1 MMKTIPT
8 LERKRV
14 LLTDHPWDELEIELS
29 IFEQAGLEL
38 VIGPKIAGS
47 KKAIEQLVADFD
59 PAAIL
64 TCWAPLSNVAINTPT
79 KLEVV
84 TRLGVGLDNIDV
96 AAATKRQA
104 WVSNVPDYCVPE
116 VSDHAV
122 AMLLAHFRRI
132 AVYDHNAKVHGKW
145 AIDQS
150 APERISD
157 LCVGILGFGR
167 IGQATATKLQAFGCH
182 LLAHSPSLK
191 QAPPGI
197 ELASLERIQRDADVI
212 ILHLPL
218 NDGTHHLVNDA
229 FIQGCRGRPFLINVG
244 RGGLIDNDALL
255 RGLRSGHLRGAALD
269 VVEGEPQ
276 PPVEILR
283 HPRILIT
290 PHIAFLSV
298 TSLRELR
305 RRACEDVVRALKGE
319 TPLHPCN
326 EPSAT
331 EIPNDQRLAGGVASD
346 IRLVQGEN
354 GPYVIKQALE
364 KLRVAA
370 EWLSDPARS
379 SIEVMALRAIAELL
393 GQDVVPEVLW
403 TDSDNN
409 AFAMR
414 LIDPRMRNW
423 KQDLL
428 AGHFDDRTA
437 RRAGALL
444 GQLHKRSSEHEQL
457 RENFEDLSYFRTLR
471 VEPYFQRITQKNPSI
486 SEAVS
491 SVISGMEQRRTVLV
505 HGDYSPKNLLVDG
518 DEVVMLDCEVA
529 HWGDPRFDLA
539 FGLSHLWLK
548 SCRQGCQVSAL
559 HKLGLAFIDGYR
571 SAGPAIFDV
580 PLTQIFG
587 CLVLARLDGDSPV
600 DYLDQL
606 DQEAIRAAAIDIIS
620 NPLSSIETY
629 FSITEENSL

>member
-1 MMKTIPT
+1 MKTIPSPR
-8 LERKRV
+8 RKRV
-14 LLTDHPWDELEIELS
+14 LLTDHPWDDLEIELT
-29 IFEQAGLEL
+29 IFEKAGLEL
-38 VIGPKIAGS
+38 VVGPKAAGS
-47 KKAIEQLVADFD
+47 QKAIEQLVADYD

-64 TCWAPLSNVAINTPT
+64 TCWAPVSDAAISAPT
-79 KLEVV
+79 KLEIVA
-84 TRLGVGLDNIDV
+84 RLGVGLDNIDV

-122 AMLLAHFRRI
+122 ALLLTHFRRV
-132 AVYDHNAKVHGKW
+132 AVYDHVAKTQGKW
-145 AIDQS
+145 AIDQA
-150 APERISD
+150 APERIGD

-167 IGQATATKLQAFGCH
+167 IGQATANKLKAFGCR

-191 QAPPGI
+191 QAPAGI
-197 ELASLERIQRDADVI
+197 EMASLQRIQQEADVI
-212 ILHLPL
+212 VLHLPL
-218 NDGTHHLVNDA
+218 SDGTHHLVNDG
-229 FIQGCRGRPFLINVG
+229 FIQACRRRPFLINVG
-244 RGGLIDNDALL
+244 RGGLIDNNALL
-255 RGLRSGHLRGAALD
+255 QGLSSSRLRGAALD
-269 VVEGEPQ
+269 VVEGEPH
-276 PPVEILR
+276 PPQEILS
-283 HPRILIT
+283 HPNILIT

-305 RRACEDVVRALKGE
+305 RRACEDVVRALSGE

-326 EPSAT
+326 EPTST
-331 EIPNDQRLAGGVASD
+331 EAPEDLRFAGGVASD

-354 GPYVIKQALE
+354 GPYVVKQALE

-403 TDSDNN
+403 TDTANN

-414 LIDPRMRNW
+414 LIDARMRNW

-428 AGHFDDRTA
+428 SGHFDDRTA
-437 RRAGALL
+437 RRAGELL
-444 GQLHKRSSEHEQL
+444 GQLHKRSSEKAGL
-457 RENFEDLSYFRTLR
+457 RNSFEDLSYFHTLR
-471 VEPYFQRITQKNPSI
+471 VEPYFKRIAQKNPSI
-486 SEAVS
+486 AAAVQG
-491 SVISGMEQRRTVLV
+491 VIAGMEQRRTALV

-548 SCRQGCQVSAL
+548 SCRHGCPASAI
-559 HKLGLAFIDGYR
+559 HELGQAFIEGYR
-571 SAGPAIFDV
+571 SAGPAIFDA
-580 PLTQIFG
+580 PLVQIFG

-606 DQEAIRAAAIDIIS
+606 DQGDVRAAAIEMIS
-620 NPLSSIETY
+620 NPLSTIETY
-629 FSITEENSL
+629 FRISKENSL